1 MSPFESHPDLILSLA
16 KFTTALLIAF
26 AVAPFL
32 KRPALRAAF
41 WTAVFIILPTGIFTT
56 HGRSILNILPQL
68 SGAPKIESV
77 QLAVPSLEAV
87 TPSADDT
94 EIDLQAP
101 PQQNNWVAIVYFTG
115 LGVSLLPILISVLQL
130 RFIQK
135 KPAGVVAMDAWAKIR
150 PQEAKAVPLY
160 LTSCRAAPFTAGL
173 IHEAV
178 LLPEASTGWSLR
190 RLRSTLYH
198 EAAHISR
205 KDPLVR
211 MFASLVR
218 AIFWFHPLIWLAH
231 RRLVAAQEEACDEI
245 ALAGGIPADEYA
257 EDLLQT
263 AKDCQSPFGHCLNM
277 AQWSQLGH
285 RVRIILQNEKTK
297 NQPLTMKTI
306 AIVSIGIAATT
317 FGLSTLGYSEPPK
330 AVEQAPKQAQKPAGP
345 GKLEEKLNR
354 IIIPRIDFEDISLE
368 DAVDSLRTRSAEL
381 DTTELDP
388 AKKGVNFVIRRMGGA
403 VDPGTLRIKELR
415 VANVPLDMVI
425 KYISEQTQT
434 TYKVDDRAVM
444 FVIEKKAD

>member
-1 MSPFESHPDLILSLA
+1 MSLFESHTDLILSLA
-16 KFTTALLIAF
+16 KFTSALLIAF

-41 WTAVFIILPTGIFTT
+41 WTAVFIILPTGIFIT

-68 SGAPKIESV
+68 SAAPV
-77 QLAVPSLEAV
+77 QLAVPPSEAV
-87 TPSADDT
+87 TPSADDS
-94 EIDLQAP
+94 EMPQIALQAP
-101 PQQNNWVAIVYFTG
+101 PRQNNWVAIVFFTG
-115 LGVSLLPILISVLQL
+115 LGVSLFPILISVLQL
-130 RFIQK
+130 RFIPK
-135 KPAGVVAMDAWAKIR
+135 KPAGVFAVDAWAKIR
-150 PQEAKAVPLY
+150 LQEAKAVPLY

-173 IHEAV
+173 IREAV
-178 LLPEASTGWSLR
+178 LLPEASTDWSLR

-263 AKDCQSPFGHCLNM
+263 AKDCQNPFGHCLNM

-297 NQPLTMKTI
+297 NHPLTMKSI

-317 FGLSTLGYSEPPK
+317 FGLSTLGYSEAPK
-330 AVEQAPKQAQKPAGP
+330 AVEQAPEQAQKPAEP
-345 GKLEEKLNR
+345 GKLEEKLKR
-354 IIIPRIDFEDISLE
+354 IIIPRTDFENTTLE
-368 DAVDSLRTRSAEL
+368 EAVKFLRLRCVEL

-388 AKKGVNFVIRRMGGA
+388 AKKGVNFTIRRMGGA
-403 VDPGTLRIKELR
+403 ADPSTLRIKELR
-415 VANVPLDMVI
+415 LRNVPVAVAI
-425 KYISEQTQT
+425 KYICEQTQT
-434 TYKVDDRAVM
+434 TYKVDDRAVI